1 MRYIARDYV
10 EQMLDDNSALDLLKL
25 AKPTAREALQAHAET
40 INEDEY
46 TAFSNFTSF
55 EESLDAYKKWI
66 EKTSD
71 EKLKAF
77 VLPVH
82 GIDDLT

>member
-10 EQMLDDNSALDLLKL
+10 EQMLDDNSALDLLKF
-25 AKPTAREALQAHAET
+25 AKPTAREALQAHAEN
-40 INEDEY
+40 IDKDKFDDSEGDSY
-46 TAFSNFTSF
+46 
-55 EESLDAYKKWI
+55 EESIAEYKEWI

-71 EKLKAF
+71 EDLKDF